1 MLKIGS
7 FKLFQAKLLYLRYTT
22 RYSHAWVFLIN
33 SDESHVVVTILT
45 HFHICLQ
52 EKFLYVYFSCLKV
65 LRMQK
70 IGSFKLFQAK

>member
-7 FKLFQAKLLYLRYTT
+7 FKIFQAKFLYP
-22 RYSHAWVFLIN
+22 SAIPQGIPMQFFLN
-33 SDESHVVVTILT
+33 SGESHVVVTILT

-70 IGSFKLFQAK
+70 IGSFKVFQAK